1 MQKQI
6 RDLDFTGQDIF
17 VGIDVHLKSWKVT
30 IMMKQLY
37 EKTFSQP
44 PQPEALY
51 THLKNNYPGANY
63 HSAYEAGFSG
73 YWTHNKLKELGINS
87 IVVNAA
93 DIPTTSKEKVQKD
106 DKRDSRKIARSL
118 RNGELTPIHVPT
130 LPTLEDRGLV
140 RLRKTI
146 VNDTTSVK
154 NRIKSFLYF
163 NGLDSQADCEKANWS
178 KKFIKW
184 LENLSLNGSN
194 QLALNALLRILSEH
208 RLNLLDVTKQISALS
223 KTDVYRENVELLK
236 SIPGI
241 GLITAMV
248 IITELENMDRF
259 ESMDKLCSFIGLIPS
274 TNSSGENEKTGDIT
288 PRGHGVLRSMIIE
301 SAWVATRIDPVLANY
316 YHKQCKRMK
325 PNQAII
331 RVAKKLVS
339 RIRFVLKNKE
349 AYECGVV
356 K

>member
-1 MQKQI
+1 MQKQN
-6 RDLDFTGQDIF
+6 RNLDFTGQDIF

-30 IMMKQLY
+30 VMMKQLY

-44 PQPEALY
+44 PEPEALY
-51 THLKNNYPGANY
+51 RHLKNNYPGANY

-73 YWTHNKLKELGINS
+73 YWTHNKLKDLGINS

-93 DIPTTSKEKVQKD
+93 DIPTTSKEKVQKE
-106 DKRDSRKIARSL
+106 DKRDSKKIARSL
-118 RNGELTPIHVPT
+118 RNGELIPIHVPT
-130 LPTLEDRGLV
+130 LSTLEDRGLV
-140 RLRKTI
+140 RLRKTL
-146 VNDTTSVK
+146 VNDTTRIK

-163 NGLDSQADCEKANWS
+163 NGINALADCEKANWS
-178 KKFIKW
+178 RKFIKW
-184 LENLSLNGSN
+184 LEGLSLNGSN
-194 QLALNALLRILSEH
+194 KFTLEALLCNLAENRS
-208 RLNLLDVTKQISALS
+208 NLLKVTKQVMALS
-223 KTDVYRENVELLK
+223 KTGHYKENVELLK
-236 SIPGI
+236 SVPGI
-241 GLITAMV
+241 GLTTAMV
-248 IITELENMDRF
+248 ILTELENMDRF

-288 PRGHGVLRSMIIE
+288 PRGHGVMRSMIIE

-325 PNQAII
+325 ANQAII

-339 RIRFVLKNKE
+339 RIRFVLINKE